1 MDSFTQAALGAG
13 VAALCVP
20 PEQRRRALLV
30 GMALGTLPDLDVLI
44 DYGDAVA
51 NFTYH
56 RGFSHSLF
64 VLPPFAVLLWLA
76 LRRWWAPVR
85 AAPARW
91 LAAIFL
97 ALTTHPLIDAHTA
110 YGTQLLWPLD
120 SPPVTWSTLFIIDPI
135 FTLPLLVGITAAALR
150 PIGARSGRVL
160 ALAVALSA
168 VYLGWSWA
176 AKTVVEANARESLA
190 ASQLDNAPLFST
202 PAPFNTLLWRVVV
215 LTDGGYLEAGDSLLL
230 DEGPMEFRVHSS
242 GAETLADAQHIR
254 AVQRLQWFA
263 HGFVKA
269 EVSADELIVT
279 DLRMG
284 WEPKYVFRHAVAE
297 RGNPGWEP
305 IPTRQ
310 VRTVF
315 RREDL
320 AAVWQRLFEP

>member
-1 MDSFTQAALGAG
+1 MDSLTQAALGAG
-13 VAALCVP
+13 VAAICVP

-85 AAPARW
+85 AAPGRW
-91 LAAIFL
+91 LAAILL
-97 ALTTHPLIDAHTA
+97 ALTTHPLLDAHTA

-120 SPPVTWSTLFIIDPI
+120 SPPVMWSTLFIIDPL
-135 FTLPLLVGITAAALR
+135 FTLPLVIGITAAALR
-150 PIGARSGRVL
+150 PLSARSGRVL
-160 ALAVALSA
+160 ATAVALA
-168 VYLGWSWA
+168 TAYVGWSWV
-176 AKTVVEANARESLA
+176 AKAIVESNARELLA
-190 ASQLDNAPLFST
+190 ASQLDAAPMFSAA
-202 PAPFNTLLWRVVV
+202 APFNTLLWRVVV
-215 LTDGGYLEAGDSLLL
+215 LTDDGYLEVFDSLLL
-230 DEGPMEFRVHSS
+230 DEGTLDFQAFPS
-242 GAETLADAQHIR
+242 GAETLADAQHIW

-269 EVSADELIVT
+269 EAVDDELIVT

-284 WEPKYVFRHAVAE
+284 YEPRYVFRHAVAE
-297 RGNPGWEP
+297 RSNPGWQA

-310 VRTVF
+310 VPTTF
-315 RREDL
+315 RGEEL
-320 AAVWQRLFEP
+320 AAALRRIFEP